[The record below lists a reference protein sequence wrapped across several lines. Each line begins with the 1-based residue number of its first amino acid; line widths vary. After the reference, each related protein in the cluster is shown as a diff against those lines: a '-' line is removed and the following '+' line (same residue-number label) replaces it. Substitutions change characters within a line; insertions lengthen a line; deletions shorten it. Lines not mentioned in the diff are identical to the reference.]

1 MGLDITIT
9 SKKHTEDFRKRNFLI
24 TWVEKVRNGEV
35 ENCETYSLEKEQL
48 ESLLADIDRVLEDN
62 SLAEELLPTCEGFF
76 FGNTKYDDY
85 YFADLRDARERIGQ
99 MVADMEDGETADFW
113 SWW

>member
-9 SKKHTEDFRKRNFLI
+9 SKKHTQDFRKRNFLI
-24 TWVEKVRNGEV
+24 AWVEKVRGGEV
-35 ENCETYSLEKEQL
+35 ENCETYALEKEQL

-62 SLAEELLPTCEGFF
+62 ILAEDLLPTCGGFF
-76 FGNTKYDDY
+76 FGNTEYDDC
-85 YFADLRDARERIGQ
+85 YFADLQDARERIGQ

>member
-9 SKKHTEDFRKRNFLI
+9 SEKHTEDFRKRNFLI
-24 TWVEKVRNGEV
+24 AWMEKVRQAEV
-35 ENCETYSLEKEQL
+35 DNCETYALEKAQL

-62 SLAEELLPTCEGFF
+62 SRAEELLPTRAGFF
-76 FGNTKYDDY
+76 FGGTAYGEL

-99 MVADMEDGETADFW
+99 LVADMEDGETADFW
-113 SWW
+113 AWW